1 MEKSF
6 SSFFRYF
13 QRPNSKELIRH
24 PFIKKAK
31 RNNHLMDLIDRYKKW
46 RLTHSNESDSESESD
61 SDQQNNSDDSDWNMT
76 IKGSSTTPYIEQLND
91 NDQLLDN
98 SMSMLN
104 INVNNGSSM
113 NNEPSK
119 RSSPVK
125 EQRSP
130 VKEIEPLQH
139 QQRRSLSPQKSPNKE
154 SPTRSLAH
162 TGGVAK
168 SDLNIVSPKNSKSG
182 SVIENVFFQS
192 RSMESSRNSRSMENL
207 DQHVVQP
214 SSYEQQQPPQSHHQQ
229 RGSSSNKSSNKT
241 SESKPRRRDKEEE
254 TAPARKSS
262 ANKKENRKS
271 SGPVMNPSSG
281 SSPSRSN
288 EKAGSG
294 GKRRE
299 HPSGVGAIGGR
310 GSILHNTVN
319 PLLTEVNST
328 FDFDLRV
335 ILSFR
340 WPFSTLRF
348 SLKINSFTEQKMF
361 YKS

>member
-1 MEKSF
+1 
-6 SSFFRYF
+6 
-13 QRPNSKELIRH
+13 
-24 PFIKKAK
+24 
-31 RNNHLMDLIDRYKKW
+31 MDLIDRYKKW

-98 SMSMLN
+98 SLIN

-168 SDLNIVSPKNSKSG
+168 SDLNIVSPNFG
-182 SVIENVFFQS
+182 SEIDPDFNFLSLFFSPGLWNPVETPGQWRTS
-192 RSMESSRNSRSMENL
+192 TNMLCNLRHTSSLHSLTKATIISEVPAAISPRTKPQTNLEGGTKKWRLQQPRPLLLWHKPENL
-207 DQHVVQP
+207 VP
-214 SSYEQQQPPQSHHQQ
+214 
-229 RGSSSNKSSNKT
+229 T
-241 SESKPRRRDKEEE
+241 
-254 TAPARKSS
+254 
-262 ANKKENRKS
+262 
-271 SGPVMNPSSG
+271 
-281 SSPSRSN
+281 
-288 EKAGSG
+288 
-294 GKRRE
+294 KRRIANQ
-299 HPSGVGAIGGR
+299 VLVLWWVA
-310 GSILHNTVN
+310 ILHPDPRLVEVTRKLVLVANDVSIRVGWV
-319 PLLTEVNST
+319 PLEAGVASYT
-328 FDFDLRV
+328 
-335 ILSFR
+335 ILSTHFLQR
-340 WPFSTLRF
+340 
-348 SLKINSFTEQKMF
+348 
-361 YKS
+361 

>member
-1 MEKSF
+1 MAPEVIKQSAYDAKADIWSLGITAIELAKGEPPNSEMHPMRVLFLIPKNNPPQLTGSYSKTFKDFIDICLNKEPENVRKIGTKYWEKNF

-168 SDLNIVSPKNSKSG
+168 SDLNIVS
-182 SVIENVFFQS
+182 
-192 RSMESSRNSRSMENL
+192 
-207 DQHVVQP
+207 
-214 SSYEQQQPPQSHHQQ
+214 
-229 RGSSSNKSSNKT
+229 SNFL
-241 SESKPRRRDKEEE
+241 
-254 TAPARKSS
+254 
-262 ANKKENRKS
+262 
-271 SGPVMNPSSG
+271 NPD
-281 SSPSRSN
+281 
-288 EKAGSG
+288 
-294 GKRRE
+294 
-299 HPSGVGAIGGR
+299 
-310 GSILHNTVN
+310 
-319 PLLTEVNST
+319 PL
-328 FDFDLRV
+328 FD
-335 ILSFR
+335 
-340 WPFSTLRF
+340 
-348 SLKINSFTEQKMF
+348 
-361 YKS
+361 